1 MQAELRKPRRKQADG
16 DAAEEIAVIIGD
28 SKGVSNPFGGR
39 VGFLRERLA
48 GESLP

>member
-16 DAAEEIAVIIGD
+16 DAAEEIAVIMGD
-28 SKGVSNPFGGR
+28 SQGVSNPLGGR
-39 VGFLRERLA
+39 VGFLWERLA